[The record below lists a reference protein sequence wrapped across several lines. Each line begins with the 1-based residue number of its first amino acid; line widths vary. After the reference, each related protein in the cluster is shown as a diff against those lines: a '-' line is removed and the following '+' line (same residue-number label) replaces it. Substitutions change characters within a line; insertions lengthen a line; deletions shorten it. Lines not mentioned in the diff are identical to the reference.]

1 MNFQTRSHQGVVKMP
16 TTTVQ
21 QLLDNN
27 LIIFLRSWGSHDYD
41 QKFTQEVMHFLSTAQ
56 ADIEVTSPFDYLEN
70 LSSLANKV
78 RISLLLAHDYFYKLE
93 NKNSFSI
100 GFEVAL
106 FISDKSEIAWATVGR
121 FNVHKITNQTSQII
135 SACGTDRD
143 RQVLLPVD
151 LLGVEKDFELR
162 CGSVRRGS
170 DHYQEALVVSS
181 CYDNSLEFK
190 VNEAASDWTFE
201 PSKDDGTYW
210 FSKIKSE

>member
-1 MNFQTRSHQGVVKMP
+1 MDFQTRSHQGVAKMP

-21 QLLDNN
+21 RLLDNN
-27 LIIFLRSWGSHDYD
+27 LIIFLRSWGSQDYD

-70 LSSLANKV
+70 LSSLANKI
-78 RISLLLAHDYFYKLE
+78 RISLLLAHDYFYKIE

-106 FISDKSEIAWATVGR
+106 FMCAKNEIAWATVGR
-121 FNVHKITNQTSQII
+121 FDLLKITDQSAQLL

-143 RQVLLPVD
+143 KHTLLPVD

-162 CGSVRRGS
+162 CGSVSRGS
-170 DHYQEALVVSS
+170 NQDEALIVSS
-181 CYDNSLEFK
+181 CYDNSLQLKISETA
-190 VNEAASDWTFE
+190 NDWSIE
-201 PSKDDGTYW
+201 PLKADGTYW